1 MHAVVANKD
10 KQRVGKVGRV
20 AGFAYEFADGVIGV
34 EEIVEFCQLEARRY
48 RRVRRE
54 RIDPTARI
62 FPRRVQRHREDSS
75 KKTAAFVVQPA
86 KFLIRARKQVFVR
99 NAPSTVENRTAKI
112 LLFDE
117 AVKPVSK
124 EKNPH
129 LVENSLAAVEK

>member
-20 AGFAYEFADGVIGV
+20 AGFAYGFADGVIGV
-34 EEIVEFCQLEARRY
+34 EEMVEFCQLEARRY

-86 KFLIRARKQVFVR
+86 KFLIRARKQVFVG
-99 NAPSTVENRTAKI
+99 NAPGTVKTGLPKSFSSMKRSNPLARKKTRIWSTI
-112 LLFDE
+112 
-117 AVKPVSK
+117 PW
-124 EKNPH
+124 PP
-129 LVENSLAAVEK
+129 